1 VDERAIVEID
11 RVERPETVCK
21 SRGEILRKLTPQRV
35 VPAELAASRDGIPVQ
50 LVEVGTDAV
59 DRRDGSANVARD
71 VVADARPH
79 APSGYALDDLR
90 NIERAV

>member
-50 LVEVGTDAV
+50 LVEVGTDG
-59 DRRDGSANVARD
+59 RRSTRRLRHVATRCG
-71 VVADARPH
+71 R
-79 APSGYALDDLR
+79 
-90 NIERAV
+90 